1 MATITFP
8 GHTRRVQRFF
18 SKYGMGYLFIAP
30 ALILF
35 VMFMVY
41 PFISSFYL
49 SLTAWNGAD
58 AVKVFIG
65 LENYVNLSR
74 DKVFWISLS
83 HNLFWMVF
91 GTIVPIS
98 LGLGLAMLIW
108 NRPKGFLL
116 YRTVFFL
123 PQILGEGILAVIW
136 KMIYQPRRGVLY
148 VIGKQFDIGWMTFSP
163 LAGTNTAQ
171 WALFAAA
178 VWASAGFYF
187 VILLAGLQNVEK
199 DLLDSAK
206 VDGANGFQRFIH
218 VVLPQISHVMTLV
231 TVLALIGGIKIFGIV
246 SAITNG
252 GPGTSTE
259 VIATYAY
266 KQFSQLSNV
275 GYSASLTMIM
285 AMLALVVT
293 VAFIRLRERRA

>member
-1 MATITFP
+1 MAALTFP
-8 GHTRRVQRFF
+8 EGSRKMRRFAA
-18 SKYGMGYLFIAP
+18 KYGIGYLFIAP

-35 VMFMVY
+35 IMFMVY

-49 SLTAWNGAD
+49 SLTTWNGAD
-58 AVKVFIG
+58 PVKLFVG
-65 LENYVNLSR
+65 LQNYIDITKDR
-74 DKVFWISLS
+74 VFWISLS
-83 HNLFWMVF
+83 HNAFWMVF
-91 GTIVPIS
+91 GTVVPIA
-98 LGLGLAMLIW
+98 LGLSLALLIW
-108 NRPKGFLL
+108 NRPKGFLF
-116 YRTVFFL
+116 YRTSFFL

-136 KMIYQPRRGVLY
+136 KLIYQPRRGVLY
-148 VIGKQFDIGWMTFSP
+148 VIGKQFNIEWMLFSP
-163 LAGTNTAQ
+163 LAGYQSAQ

-231 TVLALIGGIKIFGIV
+231 TVLAMIGGIKIFGIV
-246 SAITNG
+246 SAMTNG
-252 GPGTSTE
+252 GPGTATE

-266 KQFSQLSNV
+266 KQFSQLNNV
-275 GYSASLTMIM
+275 GYSAALTMVM
-285 AMLALVVT
+285 AFLALVVT
-293 VAFIRLRERRA
+293 VVFIRLRERRE